1 MIYMYACTHIQAS
14 YTSYHIK
21 TSYDFAEN
29 NGDNGAC
36 ITHHQ
41 WVDSENVLAENAL
54 EGLILC
60 LHSSH

>member
-1 MIYMYACTHIQAS
+1 MIYMYVCTHIQAS

-29 NGDNGAC
+29 NVDNGAC

-41 WVDSENVLAENAL
+41 WVDSLSFSGKCTGRPDLVFA
-54 EGLILC
+54 
-60 LHSSH
+60 